1 MRGLS
6 ARIRNSASTVPG
18 ATYAAAAALG
28 LSAFVIEEWVER
40 YIEPNLAMPFVAAS
54 ALAAWLGGVGPG
66 VLCVAINSAGFWQM
80 SLRHDPDNV
89 FVRLGVFIAVNLVVV
104 WIIEVVRRSREEL
117 RRSEERYKRLTGE
130 LERSNAELEQFAYV
144 ASHDLQEPLR
154 MVASYTELL
163 ADTYSGKLGPEADKY
178 IGYAAGGA
186 RRMQALINDLLE
198 FSRVG
203 RRGAP
208 LANVSS
214 EAALRHALDN
224 LRAALGETGAAIV
237 HDPLPLVRG
246 DLTQLAQVF
255 QNLIGNALK
264 FHGPEPPRIEIRAQ
278 RDRSEWR
285 FSVRD
290 NGIGFDPRY
299 ADRIFLIF
307 QRLHGREQYRG
318 NGIGLAVCR
327 NIVERHGGR
336 IWAESEPGRGST
348 FFFTLPVAKGA
359 Q

>member
-1 MRGLS
+1 MRGLGARLRHNAS
-6 ARIRNSASTVPG
+6 AVPG
-18 ATYAAAAALG
+18 AAYALAAALS
-28 LSAFVIEEWVER
+28 LSAFAIETWVER
-40 YIEPNLAMPFVAAS
+40 HIDPNLAMPFVVAS

-66 VLCVAINSAGFWQM
+66 VLSVALNSAGFWQT
-80 SLRHDPDNV
+80 SLRHGADNV
-89 FVRLGVFIAVNLVVV
+89 LPRLGVFVSVNLVVV
-104 WIIEVVRRSREEL
+104 WIIELVRRSREQL
-117 RRSEERYKRLTGE
+117 RRSEELYKRLSGE

-163 ADTYSGKLGPEADKY
+163 AETYSGQLGPEADKY
-178 IGYAAGGA
+178 IAYAAGGA

-203 RRGAP
+203 RRGEP
-208 LANVSS
+208 LADVPI
-214 EAALRHALDN
+214 EDALR
-224 LRAALGETGAAIV
+224 RALGNLATTLNETNAVIV

-246 DLTQLAQVF
+246 DLVQLAQVF
-255 QNLIGNALK
+255 QNLIGNGVK
-264 FHGPEPPRIEIRAQ
+264 FRGPEPPRIEIRAQ

-299 ADRIFLIF
+299 ADRIFLLF

-318 NGIGLAVCR
+318 TGIGLAVCR
-327 NIVERHGGR
+327 KIVERHGGR

-359 Q
+359 R